1 MSEKTS
7 ATTLR
12 LPRQAAPVLRDGTR
26 PAGPIGTAGLEP
38 AAVDCNKLR
47 GIARDMCYRAQ
58 ARRRI

>member
-1 MSEKTS
+1 MNEKTR

-12 LPRQAAPVLRDGTR
+12 LPRQAAPVLRDGAR
-26 PAGPIGTAGLEP
+26 PTGPIGTAGLEP

-47 GIARDMCYRAQ
+47 GIARDMCYRAK